1 MSVTLARR
9 ELARI
14 APGRPSA
21 VTIGVFDGVHRGH
34 QHLVAG
40 LIERAR
46 AEDLAAVALTFN
58 PHPRTVIR
66 PGVAV
71 TYLTSLEER
80 VELLQS
86 LGLDAVGVLA
96 FTSELAQLSPRD
108 FLALLVDELQ
118 MRLLMIGPD
127 FALGR
132 NRAGTISVMRQVG
145 QELGQTGT
153 RPGGFRVEVAPLLAE
168 DDEKVGSSSVRQAL
182 SEGDVSRVRRLLG
195 RPFSLRGPVVTGD
208 QRGRS
213 LGFPT
218 ANIAIGLDRAL
229 PAYGIYVTRAFVREG
244 SHESCTSIG
253 IRPTFDIEPRPT
265 VETFII
271 DFDEDIYGQEMRIEL
286 LERLR
291 GEQKFESADE
301 LVAQMHKDIETTR
314 AYFRA
319 HPTDPSIRHGGSG

>member
-1 MSVTLARR
+1 MSVSLARR

-21 VTIGVFDGVHRGH
+21 VTIGVFDGVHLGH
-34 QHLVAG
+34 KHLVG
-40 LIERAR
+40 LLCERAR
-46 AEDLAAVALTFN
+46 TDGLAAVALTFN

-66 PGVAV
+66 PGTKV

-80 VELLQS
+80 VELLQA
-86 LGLDAVGVLA
+86 LGLDAVGILP

-108 FLALLVDELQ
+108 FLALLVEELQ
-118 MRLLMIGPD
+118 MRVLMVGPD

-132 NRAGTISVMRQVG
+132 NRAGTIGVMRQVG
-145 QELGQTGT
+145 QELGFDVQ
-153 RPGGFRVEVAPLLAE
+153 VAPLL
-168 DDEKVGSSSVRQAL
+168 DDNGEKVGSSSIRQAL
-182 SEGDVSRVRRLLG
+182 SEGDVTRVANLLG

-208 QRGRS
+208 QRGRT

-229 PAYGIYVTRAFVREG
+229 PAYGVYVTRAYVGETAY
-244 SHESCTSIG
+244 ESTTSIG
-253 IRPTFDIEPRPT
+253 IRPTFDVEPRPT

-271 DFDEDIYGQEMRIEL
+271 DFNKDIYGQEMRIDL

-291 GEQKFESADE
+291 GEQRFESVDD
-301 LVAQMHKDIETTR
+301 LVAQMHRDIENTR
-314 AYFRA
+314 AYFRT
-319 HPTDPSIRHGGSG
+319 HTRG